1 MEEIVASAGYAL
13 GHSEREM
20 GRLSVQARAL
30 EPFTRRMLEQAGV
43 SRNMRVLDVGSGAGE
58 VAFLCASLVGPA
70 GEVIGVDRAPAAV
83 ETAAERARGA
93 GFGNV
98 SFLAGDPCEMP
109 FEKPFDAVVGRL
121 VLMHQPDPV
130 AMLSKLSRLLRPGG
144 IVAFQEFDI
153 AGAHSFPPARTFE
166 QCLKWVTAA
175 LAGAGTDTRMGLK
188 LYSAF
193 VAAGLPSPSMSLD
206 AGIWG
211 GADNPAAVMLTDVA
225 RSLLPAIEK
234 FGIAT
239 PAQVQIDSLQQR
251 IQAEILAAGGV
262 AIMPLLIGAW
272 TMLHRTSTDGTPPR

>member
-1 MEEIVASAGYAL
+1 MDGTGGSAGYAL
-13 GHSEREM
+13 GHSQREM
-20 GRLSVQARAL
+20 GRLSAQARAL

-43 SRNMRVLDVGSGAGE
+43 SRNMRVLDVGSGAGD
-58 VAFLCASLVGPA
+58 VALLCALLVGPA

-83 ETAAERARGA
+83 ETAMERACGA

-121 VLMHQPDPV
+121 VLMHQPDSV
-130 AMLSKLSRLLRPGG
+130 AMLRKLSRLLRPGG

-153 AGAHSFPPARTFE
+153 AGAHSFPPAQTFE
-166 QCLKWVTAA
+166 QGLQWIMAA
-175 LAGAGTDTRMGLK
+175 FAGAGTDPRMGLK
-188 LYSAF
+188 LYPTF
-193 VAAGLPSPSMSLD
+193 VAAGLPGPSLSLD

-211 GADNPAAVMLTDVA
+211 GANNPVGPMLTDVV
-225 RSLLPAIEK
+225 RSLLLAIEK

-239 PAQVQIDSLQQR
+239 PAQVQIDSLQER

-262 AIMPLLIGAW
+262 AIMPSLIGAW
-272 TMLHRTSTDGTPPR
+272 TRLP